1 MPVRAIT
8 SLLEIISECMGEVKM
23 LLPPEEITAGE
34 SFLTSRGGK

>member
-1 MPVRAIT
+1 
-8 SLLEIISECMGEVKM
+8 MGEVKM